1 MKSQQKRCELLTVLS
16 SFDDLLS
23 NNRPLSPR
31 TWHDSLAESI
41 RDPEILLAKLGLPPE
56 YLPPARAAAQLFAL
70 RVPLSF
76 VARMQAGDPNDPL
89 LRQVLPIQHEL
100 AAKEGFTTDA
110 VGDCSSRR
118 APGLLHKYHGRA
130 LLIVT
135 GSCAV
140 HCRYCFRRHYPYE
153 SEPRRL
159 DDWKPAWDL
168 LQADQSI
175 HEVLLSGGDPLMLTD
190 GRLKALIERL
200 AEIPHV
206 KRLRIHSRLPIVLP
220 DRITA
225 PLLELLTATRLTP
238 IMVVHANH
246 PQEIVNDCDEALRKL
261 VRAGITTLNQTVL
274 LRGINDCVETLENL
288 SERLIDT
295 GVIPYYLHQLDRVD
309 GAAHFEVNTAK
320 GCELIKQL
328 QKRLPGY
335 AVPRYVQ
342 EIAGAAHKLG
352 VEAD

>member
-100 AAKEGFTTDA
+100 QATAGF
-110 VGDCSSRR
+110 
-118 APGLLHKYHGRA
+118 
-130 LLIVT
+130 
-135 GSCAV
+135 
-140 HCRYCFRRHYPYE
+140 
-153 SEPRRL
+153 
-159 DDWKPAWDL
+159 
-168 LQADQSI
+168 
-175 HEVLLSGGDPLMLTD
+175 
-190 GRLKALIERL
+190 
-200 AEIPHV
+200 
-206 KRLRIHSRLPIVLP
+206 
-220 DRITA
+220 
-225 PLLELLTATRLTP
+225 
-238 IMVVHANH
+238 
-246 PQEIVNDCDEALRKL
+246 
-261 VRAGITTLNQTVL
+261 TTLNQTVL

-342 EIAGAAHKLG
+342 EIAGAAHKIG